1 MMVVQIVVNVGGVH
15 MSILKPCV
23 SEYQTR
29 VNSEHGETSPT
40 K

>member
-1 MMVVQIVVNVGGVH
+1 MKVQIVENIGGVH